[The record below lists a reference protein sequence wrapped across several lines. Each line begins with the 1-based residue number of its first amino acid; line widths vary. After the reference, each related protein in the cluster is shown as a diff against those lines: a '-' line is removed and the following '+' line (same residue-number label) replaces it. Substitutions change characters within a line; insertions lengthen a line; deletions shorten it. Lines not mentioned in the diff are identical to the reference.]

1 MMRSRAINTFG
12 LGMTAVVLVI
22 VLVTKFLAGA
32 WITILAM
39 GVFYAIMVA
48 IRRHYDRVEEELV
61 IEDSDPFLPTRVHA
75 IVLVSKLHKP
85 TMRALA
91 YAKAS
96 RPNILE
102 AVFVDAEGGSSNKL
116 VDEWDAQRIDV
127 PLKMLY
133 SPYREVIRPIV
144 QYAAEIRRGE
154 PARRRRGLHPR
165 VRRRP
170 LVGAAA
176 AQPDRAPAQGPAA
189 VHARRDGDLGALP
202 AARFGEGQEARR
214 PRPATAATRRR
225 TTWPHPVG
233 TVTASE
239 DSLVGERFEVEV
251 GPVAHGGHFV
261 ARVAT
266 GFDERQLVIFVR
278 HALPGEQVTVEVTED
293 SGRFLRGDA
302 VHVSVPSPHRVR
314 APCPL
319 AHPGG
324 CGGCDFQHVEL
335 AEQRRLKA
343 SVVEEQ
349 LSRLAGLERE
359 VVVEP
364 VPGDQDG
371 LSWRTRMQYVHLP
384 GGDKGLRKH
393 RSHDVVL
400 VDRCLIAHPGCA

>member
-1 MMRSRAINTFG
+1 M
-12 LGMTAVVLVI
+12 
-22 VLVTKFLAGA
+22 VTSVPYQLRGSEK
-32 WITILAM
+32 
-39 GVFYAIMVA
+39 
-48 IRRHYDRVEEELV
+48 
-61 IEDSDPFLPTRVHA
+61 
-75 IVLVSKLHKP
+75 
-85 TMRALA
+85 
-91 YAKAS
+91 AKE
-96 RPNILE
+96 RDDWE
-102 AVFVDAEGGSSNKL
+102 
-116 VDEWDAQRIDV
+116 
-127 PLKMLY
+127 
-133 SPYREVIRPIV
+133 RER
-144 QYAAEIRRGE
+144 
-154 PARRRRGLHPR
+154 
-165 VRRRP
+165 
-170 LVGAAA
+170 AAA
-176 AQPDRAPAQGPAA
+176 
-189 VHARRDGDLGALP
+189 
-202 AARFGEGQEARR
+202 
-214 PRPATAATRRR
+214 RRR

-266 GFDERQLVIFVR
+266 GLDERQMVIFVR

-359 VVVEP
+359 VRGRAGARR
-364 VPGDQDG
+364 PGRAVLAHADAVRPPAR
-371 LSWRTRMQYVHLP
+371 WRQGP
-384 GGDKGLRKH
+384 
-393 RSHDVVL
+393 
-400 VDRCLIAHPGCA
+400 AQAPFP